1 MKKIAAIAACAALA
15 FSALAFV
22 GCGGESDEDLI
33 RGALTEDLDSIKAVD
48 EAFLAELTV
57 NMDPTAFET
66 YGINVNDFMKGY
78 LEGFDY
84 TIDSVTVDGDTAEAV
99 VTLTCKSFSAYET
112 ALTNNTQTAIETQ
125 NVAAMSQ
132 AEVNA
137 LVGQLMMDSLKDVE
151 VVTADPITLVYEN
164 IDGTWTPTEA
174 SKQGISNALLNN

>member
-1 MKKIAAIAACAALA
+1 MKKIAAIATCAALA
-15 FSALAFV
+15 FSMLAFV
-22 GCGGESDEDLI
+22 GCGGESDEDVI
-33 RGALTEDLDSIKAVD
+33 RGALTEDLESIKAVD
-48 EAFLAELTV
+48 EAFLTELTA
-57 NMDPTAFET
+57 NMDASAFAT
-66 YGINVNDFMKGY
+66 YGIDANDFMKAY

-84 TIDSVTVDGDTAEAV
+84 TIDSVTVDGDTAKAV
-99 VTLTCKSFSAYET
+99 VTLTCKSFSAYE
-112 ALTNNTQTAIETQ
+112 AAVDKNTQTAIETQ

-164 IDGTWTPTEA
+164 VDDTWTPTEA